1 MKLSVDNRV
10 YVILFL
16 LITVIPVAVAVVYIF
31 YTQRFHI
38 VHVMLFYFN
47 H

>member
-16 LITVIPVAVAVVYIF
+16 LITVIPVAVAVVYILDRKGF
-31 YTQRFHI
+31 
-38 VHVMLFYFN
+38 L
-47 H
+47 